1 MPTEPA
7 WWRKLLHKPRTVALA
22 LGSGGARGLAHIPV
36 LEAFD
41 ELGVRP
47 VAIAGA
53 SIGAVIGSG
62 YASGMSG
69 REIRAYAVET
79 LNNRKDFVR
88 RLLAL
93 QFGEMRKRFNASHS
107 LRSLGVQLDALV
119 IANEFLPA
127 KVPEQFEARQIPL
140 YVVATDVW
148 NRAELVIHSGPL
160 RSAVGGSM
168 AIPGVLRSVVHQNRL
183 LIDGGSVNP
192 VPFDILRH
200 TVDIIVAVDITRSVE
215 TAEGTIPQP
224 MDSLFLALD
233 IMSHTIVSEKLFL
246 PFVTT
251 KPKGLGMGLAISRSI
266 VEAHGGRLWMTPNPG
281 GGSIFRFTL
290 PLP

>member
-1 MPTEPA
+1 MPTKPA

-69 REIRAYAVET
+69 REIRAYAEAT
-79 LNNRKDFVR
+79 LYKRKDVVR
-88 RLLAL
+88 RLLSL
-93 QFGEMRKRFNASHS
+93 QFGEMRKRFNAAPS
-107 LRSLGVQLDALV
+107 LRSLGVQLDGLM
-119 IANEFLPA
+119 IADEFLPA
-127 KVPEQFEARQIPL
+127 KVPQQFEALEIPF

-148 NRAELVIHSGPL
+148 NRVELVIHSGPL
-160 RSAVGGSM
+160 RSAVAGSM
-168 AIPGVLRSVVHQNRL
+168 AIPGVLRPVVHEKRL

-200 TVDIIVAVDITRSVE
+200 TADIIVAVDITRSVE
-215 TAEGTIPQP
+215 SAEGTIPQP

-233 IMSHTIVSEKLFL
+233 IMSHTIVSGKLLASAPEILLRPAVSMFGSLDFL
-246 PFVTT
+246 RAADILKASEPM
-251 KPKGLGMGLAISRSI
+251 KEELKR
-266 VEAHGGRLWMTPNPG
+266 RLDELL
-281 GGSIFRFTL
+281 R
-290 PLP
+290 